1 MMASLGFLSA
11 LVGLAVFVT
20 ALSPVVLII
29 LLIRDWKGKKL
40 W

>member
-1 MMASLGFLSA
+1 MTASLGLLSV
-11 LVGLAVFVT
+11 LVGTAVLVT
-20 ALSPVVLII
+20 AVSPVVLII

>member
-1 MMASLGFLSA
+1 MQASLLFLST
-11 LVGLAVFVT
+11 LIGIAVVVT
-20 ALSPVVLII
+20 AVSPIVLLI